1 MNYYCTACQK
11 KYGMSALVWQCECG
25 GILSI
30 EGTDLLTRGDV
41 LKDERSLWRY
51 HKALPIKLNDTAT
64 KFGEGC
70 TPLVPVK
77 IEDRTIHIKLD
88 SIMPSGSFKDR
99 GASILINFLAKL
111 GVPEIVD
118 DSSGNA
124 AAAAATFCAAA
135 GIRCNIFVPAH
146 AAVGKQVQ
154 IAAHGAK
161 INKITGT
168 RDDVTAA
175 AIEAGRKSFYASH
188 NWHPLFVEGVKTLA
202 YEIWEQ
208 LGWKAPDNVVL
219 PAGGGSSVLGVY
231 KGFSELV
238 EAGEIES
245 IPRIYAVQAANCS
258 PIHCALH
265 GMKPGA
271 WSATIAEGVALTNP
285 VKLQQIVAALRDSGG
300 SSVTV
305 PEDEI
310 MPALERMAKMGHYME
325 PTSAMT
331 FAGLSRLKDH
341 GHLQENETTVVL
353 VSGHGLKATDRIGA
367 AIGML

>member
-1 MNYYCTACQK
+1 
-11 KYGMSALVWQCECG
+11 MSDLVWQCDCG
-25 GILSI
+25 GVLSI
-30 EGTDLLTRGDV
+30 EGTELLKRRDV
-41 LKDERSLWRY
+41 MQDDRSLWRY
-51 HKALPIKLNDTAT
+51 QKALPIKLDETAT
-64 KFGEGC
+64 RFGEGF

-77 IEDRTIHIKLD
+77 MDNRTIHIKLD

-124 AAAAATFCAAA
+124 AAAAATYCAAA

-168 RDDVTAA
+168 RDDVTVA

-202 YEIWEQ
+202 FEIWEQ

-258 PIHCALH
+258 PIHCALQ
-265 GMKPGA
+265 GLAPGV
-271 WSATIAEGVALTNP
+271 WSGTIAEGVALTNP
-285 VKLQQIVAALRDSGG
+285 VKLQQIVAALRDSEG
-300 SSVTV
+300 SSVAV
-305 PEDEI
+305 PEEEI
-310 MPALERMAKMGHYME
+310 MPALKRLARLGYYME

-331 FAGLSRLKDH
+331 FAGISRLAGQ
-341 GHLQENETTVVL
+341 GHLKENETTVVL
-353 VSGHGLKATDRIGA
+353 VSGHGLKATDKIGA
-367 AIGML
+367 ALGMLQG